1 MNELGSV
8 PAKTIVT
15 RTKSS
20 GWFGAAYNMNIY
32 RGCCHGCIYCDS
44 RSSCYRIDDFDT
56 VRVKENALEII
67 RNDLRRKIRP
77 GVVATGSMSDPYNP
91 FEETHRFTRNALQ
104 LIHAYGFGV
113 AIATKSPLITRDIDI
128 LTDIKETMPV
138 LAKLTITT
146 DDDSLSKKIEPN
158 TAPSSERF
166 AALETLSKNQ
176 IFSGILLMPVLP
188 FLEDTEKNI
197 LAIVRRAHDCGAR
210 FIYPAFGVTL
220 RENQREYFLT
230 RLDGLFPG
238 LRERYQK
245 TFGTNYSCSSPK
257 ASKLWPVFAAECQ
270 RLGLLYKMQDI
281 INAYKL
287 GYGDSQLTFFGDPS

>member
-1 MNELGSV
+1 MNELEFV

-20 GWFGAAYNMNIY
+20 DWFGANYNMNIY

-44 RSSCYRIDDFDT
+44 RSSCYRIDNFDT

-77 GVVATGSMSDPYNP
+77 GVVSTGAMSDPYNP
-91 FEETHRFTRNALQ
+91 LEEKYLYTRNALQ
-104 LIHAYGFGV
+104 LIHAYGFGI
-113 AIATKSPLITRDIDI
+113 AIATKSPLVTRDID
-128 LTDIKETMPV
+128 LLEDIKEAMPV
-138 LAKLTITT
+138 LAKITITT
-146 DDDSLSKKIEPN
+146 ADDSLSEKIEPN
-158 TAPSSERF
+158 TAPSSQRF
-166 AALETLSKNQ
+166 AALETLSKHQ

-188 FLEDTEKNI
+188 FLEDTEENI
-197 LAIVRRAHDCGAR
+197 LNIVRRAHECGAR

-220 RENQREYFLT
+220 RENQREYFFS
-230 RLDGLFPG
+230 RLDELFPG

-245 TFGTNYSCSSPK
+245 TFGTNYRCSSPK
-257 ASKLWPVFAAECQ
+257 ASTLWTLFTAECR

-281 INAYKL
+281 VSAYKL